1 MSMIALV
8 SAVIGIAKPQPIN
21 RTSDNAGEFGLV
33 VACVVTDRSE

>member
-8 SAVIGIAKPQPIN
+8 SAVIESPN
-21 RTSDNAGEFGLV
+21 RSDTHSDNAGEFGLV